1 MEEKEFHCP
10 ITPFIKELRNLNYE
24 ERQLE
29 EFKKR
34 EEAMIKQRVSD
45 IRLKLK

>member
-24 ERQLE
+24 ER
-29 EFKKR
+29 
-34 EEAMIKQRVSD
+34 
-45 IRLKLK
+45 